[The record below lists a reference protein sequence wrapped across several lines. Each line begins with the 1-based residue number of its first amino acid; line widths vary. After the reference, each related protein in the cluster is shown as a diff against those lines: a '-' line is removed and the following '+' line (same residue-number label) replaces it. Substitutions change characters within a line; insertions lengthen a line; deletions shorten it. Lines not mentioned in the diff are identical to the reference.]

1 MRSFCPDLLSG
12 RKAASDDV
20 PMDGSTLQSGWTAFA
35 AGDWEVAKRRFEAA
49 IKEDPSPE
57 SIDALGRTL
66 WWMKDVAGAVE
77 ARTAAYGAYRQTEKL
92 DEAARIAVWLAR
104 ELRMLF
110 RNDVAAD
117 GWLARAQTLATE
129 LDTSSV
135 YGWIALARAEA
146 SLQASD
152 AVTLG
157 ERALAIARE
166 HRDRDLEV
174 ISLARLG
181 LIEVATG
188 EVESGVIHLDES
200 MAAATGLET
209 SDAQYAA
216 EAYCCLM
223 EASELLGDSN
233 RFAQWSAAISTVQ
246 GRLGPLEGLGSS
258 SAYGNL
264 SAFCASCCGGM
275 YLVTGR
281 LDEAESELQQ
291 AIVDL
296 ESSGLQSR
304 CVHPVT
310 QLAELRVLQGRF
322 EEARA
327 LLEPYEDLPE
337 AVRPSA
343 VLDLALGDPEGAMAR
358 LERRIEELGDVTV
371 SAQPLQTVLVDACIS
386 ARHLNAA
393 ATAVKAI
400 QDVATLTGSNRHA
413 AEALF
418 SEGKLLSARGDAT
431 AANVLRTAAL
441 RLSEASMALDAC
453 RARMEL
459 ARTLSESNK
468 PVAISEARAAL
479 AAFDRLGATLDA
491 DAAAAFLRELGVRGR
506 TGPKNLDLLTKRE
519 REVLRL
525 VAQGFSNGE
534 IADRLFISIKTAGH
548 HVSNILSKLGL
559 RSRTE
564 AAAFAPIH
572 LPQEP
577 VGK

>member
-1 MRSFCPDLLSG
+1 M
-12 RKAASDDV
+12 DD
-20 PMDGSTLQSGWTAFA
+20 STQSGWTALE
-35 AGDWEVAKRRFEAA
+35 AGDWEIARRRFEAA

-57 SIDALGRTL
+57 LIDALGRTL
-66 WWMKDVAGAVE
+66 WWMKDVPGAIE
-77 ARTAAYGAYRQTEKL
+77 ARTAAYGSYRRAEKL
-92 DEAARIAVWLAR
+92 DDAARVAVWLAR

-110 RNDVAAD
+110 RNDAAAD

-129 LDTSSV
+129 LDSSSAK
-135 YGWIALARAEA
+135 GWIALAQAEA
-146 SLQASD
+146 SLQASE
-152 AVTLG
+152 AVALG
-157 ERALAIARE
+157 RQALATARKY
-166 HRDRDLEV
+166 RDPDLEV
-174 ISLARLG
+174 ISLARMG

-188 EVESGVIHLDES
+188 DVESGVSHLDES

-209 SDAQYAA
+209 TDAQYAA

-223 EASELLGDSN
+223 EASELLGDSD
-233 RFAQWSAAISTVQ
+233 RFAQWSAAINTLQ
-246 GRLGPLEGLGSS
+246 GRLGPLEGLGLST
-258 SAYGNL
+258 AYGNL

-296 ESSGLQSR
+296 EAGGLQSR

-337 AVRPSA
+337 AVRPLA
-343 VLDLALGDPEGAMAR
+343 VLDLALGDPQGAIAR

-371 SAQPLQTVLVDACIS
+371 SAQPLQIVLADAYIS
-386 ARHLNAA
+386 AEDLDPA
-393 ATAVKAI
+393 ATVVKAI
-400 QDVATLTGSNRHA
+400 HEVASLTGSKRHA

-418 SEGKLLSARGDAT
+418 SEGKLLRARRDAV
-431 AANVLRTAAL
+431 AESVLRTAAL
-441 RLSEASMALDAC
+441 RLSEASMALGAC

-459 ARTLSESNK
+459 ARSLVESNK
-468 PVAISEARAAL
+468 PVAISEARSAL
-479 AAFDRLGATLDA
+479 ASLDRLGAVPDA

-534 IADRLFISIKTAGH
+534 IAERLFISVKTAGH

-564 AAAFAPIH
+564 AAAFSIH

-577 VGK
+577 ALK